1 MHYNSEDEEAHV
13 TQSSSSIQSN
23 KKNSTP
29 THIAK
34 LLPTELIQQNTEN
47 SPRIHSNIITSIKSS
62 TSETDKSPPAVDNS
76 IPQVSG
82 HSAEPLIN
90 EAFVEEQ
97 NYLEDPPL
105 KKYDEG
111 SCLQNYVEGPNMQSF
126 EGPLSTT
133 DLKSQEIP
141 SHVKDPILKTRQNM
155 IVSVPVASKQHI
167 YISIAI
173 GAAAICFS

>member
-1 MHYNSEDEEAHV
+1 MKTKKHM
-13 TQSSSSIQSN
+13 SINRRALSN
-23 KKNSTP
+23 LTKNSTP
-29 THIAK
+29 THIAN
-34 LLPTELIQQNTEN
+34 LLPTEFSQQNTEN

-62 TSETDKSPPAVDNS
+62 ISETDKSPPIVDNS

-82 HSAEPLIN
+82 HSAEPVIN
-90 EAFVEEQ
+90 EASVEEQ

-105 KKYDEG
+105 EKYDEG
-111 SCLQNYVEGPNMQSF
+111 PCLQNYVEGPNMQSF